1 MSRVTRVARTAQLE
15 GIRYWPLYSVQRDRC
30 DKLRANMHFCSDP
43 GACLS
48 CSLICS
54 TRIEQDTF
62 SDTFWLA

>member
-48 CSLICS
+48 CSLIVPRALN
-54 TRIEQDTF
+54 RIRSRTG
-62 SDTFWLA
+62 